1 MSVMVCGAR
10 IVALGALVALL
21 FAVPAVAQTPQ
32 PFPRPGDRTSPARPP
47 DTPPV
52 RAPLPPGVPAEET
65 QPQPQPRQPAAPEAA
80 PVQPTQPTEAMLGAP
95 VYPAARFITSYDAGR
110 GQRYYLFGSTSSF
123 AEMVQYYR
131 TVLRTRG
138 TLVYP
143 EPPVYMFEVGRY
155 RDDAV
160 AFPPGVTIKDYT
172 WGGSEGYLVPFQG
185 SDPPRYPTIIQIV
198 PPPGTP

>member
-1 MSVMVCGAR
+1 MVLHVPSVAACVVLALACAAPMS
-10 IVALGALVALL
+10 
-21 FAVPAVAQTPQ
+21 AQTPQ
-32 PFPRPGDRTSPARPP
+32 PFPRPGDRTTPQRPP

-52 RAPLPPGVPAEET
+52 RAPLPPGVPAEEPPA
-65 QPQPQPRQPAAPEAA
+65 PQQPAAAISQQA
-80 PVQPTQPTEAMLGAP
+80 PTEAMLGVP

-110 GQRYYLFGSTSSF
+110 GQRYYLFGSNASF
-123 AEMVQYYR
+123 AELVQYYR
-131 TVLRTRG
+131 NVLRSRG

-143 EPPVYMFEVGRY
+143 EPPVYMFEVGRF

-172 WGGSEGYLVPFQG
+172 WGGSQGYLVPFPG
-185 SDPPRYPTIIQIV
+185 SNPPRYPTIIQIV